1 MVESTPVESTQSTPP
16 DAAATPSAEE
26 VAAVI
31 TELENY
37 RERLVEDFMAAAKK
51 AKLPKSLAMSQLK
64 QHPEIVK
71 IDTSLAQL
79 RGETAPSE

>member
-1 MVESTPVESTQSTPP
+1 MVESTQSQNS
-16 DAAATPSAEE
+16 DAVVTPSAEE
-26 VAAVI
+26 VAEVI
-31 TELENY
+31 AELEKY

-71 IDTSLAQL
+71 IDASLTQL
-79 RGETAPSE
+79 RGETAASD